1 MAITATT
8 LSSAV
13 GANDQFITLASVTGV
28 TTPNL
33 QQGTGITWLKIDEE
47 YLFVVNVPSAG
58 TTIQVLRG
66 QLGSGSVAHV
76 ANSQVQIG
84 LPSDFPSQQSKPNTL
99 EAVNGIFGG
108 LTLPAVFLAGATDAI
123 PAGVA
128 ATYVV
133 KSTAINAMTLAAP
146 TAAQEG
152 NIIMILSDTLFAHTL
167 TATAL
172 LANGTALKTT
182 ATFPAFRGACLV
194 LRVCNLVY
202 HVISNGASAGVVVL
216 T

>member
-1 MAITATT
+1 MSITTTT

-28 TTPNL
+28 TTPNF
-33 QQGTGITWLKIDEE
+33 QTSAGITYLKIDEE
-47 YLFVVNVPSAG
+47 MILVQNVPSAG

-66 QLGSGSVAHV
+66 QMGSGSVAHV
-76 ANSQVQIG
+76 SGAQVQIG
-84 LPSDFPSQQSKPNTL
+84 LPSDFPSQQMKGNTI
-99 EAVNGIFGG
+99 EAVNAIIGG
-108 LTLPAVFLAGATDAI
+108 LNMPGVFLAGSADAI

-128 ATYVV
+128 ATYIV
-133 KSTAINAMTLAAP
+133 KTAGVDAMTLAAP

-152 NIIMILSDTLFAHTL
+152 NIIMIISDTTNAHTL
-167 TATAL
+167 TATSL

-182 ATFPAFRGACLV
+182 ATFPAFKGACLV
-194 LRVCNLVY
+194 LRVTNLVY
-202 HVISNGASAGVVVL
+202 TVLSNGASAGVVVL